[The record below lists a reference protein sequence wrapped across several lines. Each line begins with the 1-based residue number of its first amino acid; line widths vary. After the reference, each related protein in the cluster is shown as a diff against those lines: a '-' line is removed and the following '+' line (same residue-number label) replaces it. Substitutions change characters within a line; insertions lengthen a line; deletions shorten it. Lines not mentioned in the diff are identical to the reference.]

1 MANFSFNK
9 VILGGRLTAT
19 PELKKT
25 QSGKS
30 VTTFN
35 VAVNRKGNTDG
46 AQEADFI
53 TCTAWEK
60 QAEFVTKYFGK
71 GSSICIVGTLRN
83 RSFTDKN
90 GQKRVVTEILVQEV
104 NFVDSKSE
112 VSGGTTATYQVTA
125 TAPTPPMSSTE
136 SMAQIAGFTP
146 SPKFESLA
154 DNEELPF

>member
-104 NFVDSKSE
+104 NFVDSKNEAPTS
-112 VSGGTTATYQVTA
+112 QVTA
-125 TAPTPPMSSTE
+125 GAYIPTAYTAPSAP
-136 SMAQIAGFTP
+136 A
-146 SPKFESLA
+146 FEEIP
-154 DNEELPF
+154 DDEELPF